1 MRKLVLLVFAIA
13 TAGLVLAGVS
23 LARGGDDDK
32 GRTSTRLDGYQET
45 PLTIST
51 KGKGTFEARI
61 GSSVIEYTLRYEGLE
76 GGAVLFAHIHLGQR
90 ATTGGVMTFLCGGG
104 GKPAC
109 PTPAAGSSAT
119 VEGTIVPAN
128 VQAITGNQGFAA
140 GEFDELVD
148 AIRAGAA
155 YVNVHTTTYGSGE
168 IRGQLGKFNR
178 GHGEERG
185 KGKDKKDN

>member
-76 GGAVLFAHIHLGQR
+76 ELASSTGVTLARTSSGSFPPFSASLDRLFRIVSSARSAAPGTESCTETCR
-90 ATTGGVMTFLCGGG
+90 SEAATTWAI
-104 GKPAC
+104 PAPIWPA
-109 PTPAAGSSAT
+109 PTTPIFSTAIWIAFTCSRVWTVLRPAR
-119 VEGTIVPAN
+119 
-128 VQAITGNQGFAA
+128 
-140 GEFDELVD
+140 GE
-148 AIRAGAA
+148 
-155 YVNVHTTTYGSGE
+155 S
-168 IRGQLGKFNR
+168 
-178 GHGEERG
+178 
-185 KGKDKKDN
+185 